1 VPEAQVHH
9 TPWSITAQPGPAAF
23 AAREGVA
30 FIGHYRHEPN
40 LDAARWLLEAVMPRV
55 WQTDP
60 SIVCL
65 LVGSDL
71 PDSLRRMAGDRVRV
85 LGHVADLGADVL
97 DRVRLTVAPLRF
109 GAGVKGK
116 VLESL
121 AAGVPCIMSPVAAE
135 GLSLPAGLTALV
147 SQDEAGLAALICHL
161 HGNAEAHAKAAAAGL
176 AFMRA
181 VCSETAVTQALL
193 AAIEGRRVQ
202 AAAAG

>member
-1 VPEAQVHH
+1 
-9 TPWSITAQPGPAAF
+9 
-23 AAREGVA
+23 
-30 FIGHYRHEPN
+30 
-40 LDAARWLLEAVMPRV
+40 V
-55 WQTDP
+55 WQADP
-60 SIVCL
+60 SITCL

-71 PDSLRRMAGDRVRV
+71 PNHLRRMAGDRVRV

-135 GLSLPAGLTALV
+135 GLSLPADLKALV
-147 SQDEAGLAALICHL
+147 GQDEAGLAALICHL
-161 HGNAEAHAKAAAAGL
+161 NGNAKAHGRAADAGL

-181 VCSETAVTQALL
+181 ACSEAAVEQALL

-202 AAAAG
+202 ATVTG